1 MEFAIYYFKDKSVE
15 VGKTS
20 WMSIE
25 DQQRCPKLITQCPNL
40 EDDGWMKVKWD
51 TGRKKSDGPAFF
63 PAKVLMFG
71 ASYSDLCKKRQG
83 FIKGEDIWQ
92 ESPKRKSK
100 PNNKWKAVE
109 EEDQEVPPKKKK
121 KRETCSAEKES
132 ANLMIEE
139 LKKQLADKASSESS
153 QQW

>member
-71 ASYSDLCKKRQG
+71 GKLLN
-83 FIKGEDIWQ
+83 FIAFFAIHHFIFPWSIVSNHDR
-92 ESPKRKSK
+92 SRF
-100 PNNKWKAVE
+100 
-109 EEDQEVPPKKKK
+109 
-121 KRETCSAEKES
+121 
-132 ANLMIEE
+132 
-139 LKKQLADKASSESS
+139 
-153 QQW
+153 